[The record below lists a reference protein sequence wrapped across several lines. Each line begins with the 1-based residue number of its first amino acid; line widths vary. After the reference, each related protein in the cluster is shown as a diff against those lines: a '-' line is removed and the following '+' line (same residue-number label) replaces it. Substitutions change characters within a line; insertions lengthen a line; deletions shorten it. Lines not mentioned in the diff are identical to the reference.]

1 VIPLQPSAVP
11 AQQEYRARLERWQQA
26 RERWQ
31 RSDRQLG
38 NARLATGLAA
48 LGIAFVSLG
57 PGWIPAWWLLA
68 PVILFVGLAV
78 AHDRVSR
85 SLAAAA
91 RGVSYHERALA
102 RVENRWIGTGDQG
115 ERFRDPK
122 HIYADDLDLFGRG
135 SLFELLSTARTAA
148 GHRFLAEWLLAPG
161 AREAVIARQ
170 AAVAEL
176 RSRIDLREELA
187 LMGEDIRAAVDDR
200 ALKNWGERPPI
211 SFFPYA
217 RILAPALAGLAV
229 AALVLFLTD
238 VTTLRP
244 FFYVVLAEL
253 MFMYFARD
261 SLRKLMESVGTPSR
275 ELELLGL
282 LLKRLE
288 QEPFTSP
295 ALVALRAKLEAGG
308 RPASQQIQRLTRLV
322 HHLDSA
328 RNQFLGVLV
337 FPLMWIPQFAM
348 AIEAWRSRCGAQ
360 IGPWIAAVGELEAL
374 CSLASFAYERSYER
388 SGAVFPELLEGTS
401 PSFEAVALAH
411 PLIPPQ
417 EAVGNDV
424 TLHGEVRLWI
434 VSGSNMSGKSTLL
447 RAVGLSTV
455 LAWAGAPVM
464 AASMRLSRLHIGA
477 SMRANDSL
485 ADHRSRFYAEISR
498 LREVVDLARE
508 GLPTLFLLD
517 ELLSG
522 TNSHDRRIGA
532 GALVRGLVERGAIG
546 MVTTHDLA
554 LADIVTTFTGQAA
567 NVHFEDYL
575 EAGEI
580 RFDYHLRQGVVT
592 RSNALAL
599 MRAVGLEV

>member
-1 VIPLQPSAVP
+1 VIPLQPSDVP
-11 AQQEYRARLERWQQA
+11 AQREYRARLERWQQA
-26 RERWQ
+26 RDRSQ
-31 RSDRQLG
+31 RRDRQLS

-57 PGWIPAWWLLA
+57 PGWISAWWLLL
-68 PVILFVGLAV
+68 PLVLFLALAV

-85 SLAAAA
+85 SLAAAG
-91 RGVSYHERALA
+91 RGVSYNERALA
-102 RVENRWIGTGDQG
+102 RVENRWMGSGDQG
-115 ERFRDPK
+115 DRFRDPK

-161 AREAVIARQ
+161 AREPVISRQEAVS
-170 AAVAEL
+170 EL

-200 ALKNWGERPPI
+200 ALKNWGELPPI

-217 RILAPALAGLAV
+217 RAIAPALAVLAV
-229 AALVLFLTD
+229 AALGLFLTD
-238 VTTLRP
+238 ATTLRP
-244 FFYVVLAEL
+244 FLYVVLAEMLFVFFMRGSIGAL
-253 MFMYFARD
+253 MA
-261 SLRKLMESVGTPSR
+261 SAATPAR

-282 LLKRLE
+282 LLRRLE

-295 ALVALRAKLEAGG
+295 ALAALRAKLEAGG
-308 RPASQQIQRLTRLV
+308 RPASEQIQRLTKLV

-328 RNQFLGVLV
+328 RNQFLGIIV
-337 FPLMWIPQFAM
+337 FPLLWIPQFAM
-348 AIEAWRSRCGAQ
+348 AIESWRSRCGAH
-360 IGPWIAAVGELEAL
+360 IGAWIAALGELEAL
-374 CSLASFAYERSYER
+374 CSLASFAYERAQ
-388 SGAVFPELLEGTS
+388 AVFPELTAGGA
-401 PSFEAVALAH
+401 PSFHAVALAH

-424 TLHGEVRLWI
+424 TLNDEVRLWI

-447 RAVGLSTV
+447 RAVGLSAV
-455 LAWAGAPVM
+455 LAWAGAPVI
-464 AASMRLSRLHIGA
+464 AASMRVSRLHIGA

-532 GALVRGLVERGAIG
+532 GALVRGLVDHGAIG

-554 LADIVTTFTGQAA
+554 LADIVSTFDGQAA
-567 NVHFEDYL
+567 NVHFEDHL

-580 RFDYHLRQGVVT
+580 RFDYHLRQGIVT

>member
-26 RERWQ
+26 RERSQ
-31 RSDRQLG
+31 RRDRQLG
-38 NARLATGLAA
+38 NARLLTGLAA

-57 PGWIPAWWLLA
+57 PGWISAWWLLL
-68 PVILFVGLAV
+68 PVVLFVALAV

-85 SLAAAA
+85 SLAAAN
-91 RGVSYHERALA
+91 RGVSYNERALA
-102 RVENRWIGTGDQG
+102 RVENRWMGSGDQG
-115 ERFRDPK
+115 DRFRDPK

-161 AREAVIARQ
+161 ARESVISRQNAVT
-170 AAVAEL
+170 EL

-200 ALKNWGERPPI
+200 ALKKWGELPPI
-211 SFFPYA
+211 SFFPFA
-217 RILAPALAGLAV
+217 RAMAPALAVLAV
-229 AALVLFLTD
+229 AALALFLTD

-244 FFYVVLAEL
+244 FFYVVLAEML
-253 MFMYFARD
+253 FVFFMRGSIGA
-261 SLRKLMESVGTPSR
+261 LMESVATPAR

-282 LLKRLE
+282 LLRRLE

-295 ALVALRAKLEAGG
+295 PLVALRAKLEAGG
-308 RPASQQIQRLTRLV
+308 RPASDQIQRLTKLV

-328 RNQFLGVLV
+328 RNQFLGIIV
-337 FPLMWIPQFAM
+337 FPLLWIPQFAM
-348 AIEAWRSRCGAQ
+348 AIESWRSRCGAH

-374 CSLASFAYERSYER
+374 CSLASFAYERAD
-388 SGAVFPELLEGTS
+388 AVFPELTADGG
-401 PSFEAVALAH
+401 PSFHAVALAH
-411 PLIPPQ
+411 PLIPPGQ
-417 EAVGNDV
+417 AVGNDV
-424 TLHGEVRLWI
+424 TLNDEVRLWI

-447 RAVGLSTV
+447 RAVGLSAV

-464 AASMRLSRLHIGA
+464 AASMRVSRLHIGA

-554 LADIVTTFTGQAA
+554 LADIVSTFNGQAS
-567 NVHFEDYL
+567 NVHFEDHL

-580 RFDYHLRQGVVT
+580 RFDYHLRQGIVT